1 MSGGNP
7 YSSRAYSR
15 AADDLSMLAVPL
27 DQAIREKRLQEIP
40 GVGGAIADIIK
51 KLHKTGTHPALEA
64 MRKEIP
70 AGVLEMLSVPGL
82 RPDDAGT
89 FGT

>member
-1 MSGGNP
+1 M
-7 YSSRAYSR
+7 
-15 AADDLSMLAVPL
+15 
-27 DQAIREKRLQEIP
+27 
-40 GVGGAIADIIK
+40 
-51 KLHKTGTHPALEA
+51 TGTHPALEA